1 MIENIHQPHIGANDH
16 VISIHRP
23 SHDGNIHLPPLL
35 SAPLYPLSE
44 PGRGVPPDSFPVQL
58 SGRSKGG
65 SRAVRRLSVCRRHRY
80 PCRTI
85 RQKRL
90 SICDDPDAKRDEF
103 ELALLQAALD
113 AQKPIFCIGRGMQLL
128 NVALGGTLIQSI
140 RFYQEYQHADP
151 LHRSTA
157 THPVDLDPESLLSWI
172 LDTDTLAV
180 NSLHHQAVDDLGKGL
195 LISADSPE
203 GFPEGLELAGYPFCL
218 AVQWHPEYMA
228 PRTPAQQKL
237 FQAFTDACR

>member
-1 MIENIHQPHIGANDH
+1 M
-16 VISIHRP
+16 
-23 SHDGNIHLPPLL
+23 
-35 SAPLYPLSE
+35 LYPSIGLPMMGTSIFRHYFQRPYIRCLNRAGASPRILS
-44 PGRGVPPDSFPVQL
+44 L
-58 SGRSKGG
+58 SGSPGVLKAALEQCDGFLFAGG
-65 SRAVRRLSVCRRHRY
+65 TDIHAERY
-80 PCRTI
+80 G
-85 RQKRL
+85 QKRL

-172 LDTDTLAV
+172 LDSDTLAV

-237 FQAFTDACR
+237 FQAFTDACQ